1 MLGKSSDA
9 SSALAEA
16 FFKAMP
22 ATQKKKV
29 SEAQWAASL
38 QKFHQEAKQ
47 ISLRFSLGPLSRALA
62 AYHFQKRLLQ
72 AGFDADVVRKVVFS
86 LVLNSFVGKP

>member
-1 MLGKSSDA
+1 
-9 SSALAEA
+9 
-16 FFKAMP
+16 MP
-22 ATQKKKV
+22 TINKKRV
-29 SEAQWAASL
+29 SEAQWSASL
-38 QKFHQEAKQ
+38 EKFHTEAKQ

-86 LVLNSFVGKP
+86 LVLNSFVGK